1 MPPLYFFLF
10 VFAPSFAVMA
20 FFFTRC
26 FKTLR
31 HFATVESQAVSG
43 GYDAARRVLDGFHL
57 FDIQVRNAGEKE
69 KNRYRISEKTVLLGA
84 RSYNGRSFT
93 AIAEALHLAGYA
105 IQHMRGESRLWAK
118 QFLHPVIRVGGTVS
132 LVLIPLSLIPATRF
146 VYPAGAFLFTAY
158 MLSVFFLLPLE
169 LNSSRIVYGK
179 LAEEGVFSGQEL
191 KLIQKALAA
200 VSLEKVTGL
209 CTGI

>member
-10 VFAPSFAVMA
+10 VFAPSLAVMA
-20 FFFTRC
+20 FFFARC

-31 HFATVESQAVSG
+31 YLATVESQTAG
-43 GYDAARRVLDGFHL
+43 GYDAARRILDSFHL
-57 FDIQVRNAGEKE
+57 FDIQIQNAGVKE
-69 KNRYRISEKTVLLGA
+69 RNGYRMSEKTVLLSA
-84 RSYNGRSFT
+84 CNYNGRSFT
-93 AIAEALHLAGYA
+93 AIARALHLAGYA
-105 IQHMRGESRLWAK
+105 IQHMRGEARLWAK
-118 QFLHPVIRVGGTVS
+118 QYLHPVIRVGGILS
-132 LVLIPLSLIPATRF
+132 LLLLPLSLIPAIRF
-146 VYPAGAFLFTAY
+146 AYPAGAFLFTVY
-158 MLSVFFLLPLE
+158 MLSIFFLLPLE

-179 LAEEGVFSGQEL
+179 LVEEGVFQGQEL